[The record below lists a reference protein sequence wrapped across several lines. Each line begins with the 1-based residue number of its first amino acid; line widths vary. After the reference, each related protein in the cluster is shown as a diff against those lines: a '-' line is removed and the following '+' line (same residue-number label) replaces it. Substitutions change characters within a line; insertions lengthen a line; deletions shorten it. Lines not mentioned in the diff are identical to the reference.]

1 VDGLFSENAVSRNA
15 QAWVEK
21 TPLNLFRIEFLFEMF
36 PDALFINCV
45 RDPRGVLDSFM
56 RKQWLSGSLQD
67 GAECLVSYYEYIAK
81 KRQFGLE
88 KAGQYYEVRLEELV
102 QTLSASWKNCWHLCR
117 PRPFLKE
124 EFLRW

>member
-1 VDGLFSENAVSRNA
+1 VKLAGDLVDSLFSENMVSRGA
-15 QAWVEK
+15 QSWVEK

-67 GAECLVSYYEYIAK
+67 GADTLFRCMNKLRKSVSSE
-81 KRQFGLE
+81 
-88 KAGQYYEVRLEELV
+88 
-102 QTLSASWKNCWHLCR
+102 WKS
-117 PRPFLKE
+117 
-124 EFLRW
+124 